1 MDIIVGLA
9 FLYLIVVLVLD
20 FFGVS
25 SEESAET
32 DSIPEP
38 AANNTLE

>member
-25 SEESAET
+25 SEENAET

-38 AANNTLE
+38 AANNPLD